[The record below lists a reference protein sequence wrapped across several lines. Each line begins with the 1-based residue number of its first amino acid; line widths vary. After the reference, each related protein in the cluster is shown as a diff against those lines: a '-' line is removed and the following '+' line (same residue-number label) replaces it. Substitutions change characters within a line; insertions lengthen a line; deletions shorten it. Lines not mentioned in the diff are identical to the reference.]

1 MQDKEPVRVVAGVV
15 ESGRGS
21 ILIARRPEHL
31 HQGGK
36 WEFPGGKIESA
47 ESAYDALV
55 RELDEELG
63 IHVTK
68 AIPLIQVPYQYP
80 DKYVL
85 LDVWRVQRFEGSAKG
100 REGQRVRWITP
111 DQFSDYEFPPA
122 NHAIIAALRYPEVYA
137 ISDIQR
143 YGKTGFMVK
152 LERALKRGLR
162 FLQLREH
169 QLSKQEFLAVA
180 EEVVAMCHHFSG
192 KVLLNCD
199 PDWVQHSRAD
209 GVHLTEQRLLDLS
222 ARPLGENYLVA
233 ASCHNEATL
242 RHAETTGA
250 NFVVL
255 SPVKPTK
262 SHPNIPY
269 LGWDRFQAM
278 CVTTSLPVYA
288 LGGLRLEDLV
298 QARQHGAQGVSMIRG
313 LWESSF
319 SD

>member
-1 MQDKEPVRVVAGVV
+1 MQDIEPVRVVAAVV

-21 ILIARRPEHL
+21 ILIARRPGHL

-63 IHVTK
+63 IRVIK

-85 LDVWRVQRFEGSAKG
+85 LDVWRVQGFEGSARG

-111 DQFSDYEFPPA
+111 EQLDDYEFPPA
-122 NHAIIAALRYPEVYA
+122 NRAIIAALRYPEVYA

-143 YGKTGFMVK
+143 YGKTDFMAK
-152 LERALKRGLR
+152 LEQALKRGLR
-162 FLQLREH
+162 LLQLREH

-199 PDWVQHSRAD
+199 PDWVPHSRAD
-209 GVHLTEQRLLDLS
+209 GVHLTEQRLLGLG

-250 NFVVL
+250 DFAVL
-255 SPVKPTK
+255 SPVKPTR
-262 SHPNIPY
+262 SHPNAPC
-269 LGWDRFQAM
+269 LGWDRFRAM

-288 LGGLRLEDLV
+288 LGGLGFEDLV
-298 QARQHGAQGVSMIRG
+298 QARQHGAQGVAMIRG
-313 LWESSF
+313 LWESTC